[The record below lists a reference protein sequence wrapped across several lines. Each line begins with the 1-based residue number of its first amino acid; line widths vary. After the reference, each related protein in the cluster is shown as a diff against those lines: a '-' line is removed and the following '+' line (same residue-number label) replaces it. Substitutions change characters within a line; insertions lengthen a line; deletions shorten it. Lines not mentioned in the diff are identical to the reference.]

1 MPHYLREEIKVH
13 IIQSRDHILNT
24 YAEKISNYA
33 EVSQYLHNLDARTRT
48 DVVCELVGTIPTQR
62 NRYDL
67 ERTSQGSY
75 S

>member
-33 EVSQYLHNLDARTRT
+33 EVSYSESILATLTYADIANEYRRNDSDAMKST
-48 DVVCELVGTIPTQR
+48 
-62 NRYDL
+62 
-67 ERTSQGSY
+67 
-75 S
+75 